1 MKVTPAHLEI
11 IRSKSVAYLA
21 TDNWTLAD
29 VKNERNAWTVL
40 HKSGAYR
47 AIGDEHPSG
56 YPDYND
62 SHLRTALKAV
72 FPAAF

>member
-1 MKVTPAHLEI
+1 MKVTPEHLEI
-11 IRSKSVAYLA
+11 IKIKATEFLA
-21 TDNWTLAD
+21 TGNFTIAD

-40 HKSGAYR
+40 HRSGAYR